1 MDKNRPRRVNT
12 GASSA
17 GAEKNGRKGN
27 VMFDKFGEFDSS
39 DEINRA
45 AAAQRREGD
54 YEAILAIAEEN
65 GIDPE
70 DAQDFIDG
78 NVAAL
83 VTPLTA
89 AFGKLDIEAAEL
101 EPYEIMEDW
110 LGYIRLRCTES
121 PEMAEAVRRWGKSL
135 KGCIAALLTWS
146 FKNQRPVPEDLSRSA
161 IQTVKKEIREEEK
174 ISDLEI
180 MMEEPEGNGGSLLDQ
195 WMEVYFREHP
205 EKYLQI
211 RNLYLGT
218 DWERMAADILAPSG
232 TAAETARIPG
242 TGKMILAIKGSDQ
255 NPVLMN
261 VRTMEK
267 ESYSWPECAESLR
280 RLCPYTMEPKRAYE
294 QHYGIAFPEKT
305 PEELLDKKRQKEQD
319 PPKKKENPPKPQSS
333 PKTSVAPVQQKTEKE
348 AGPLPLEPRQLEGI
362 QEERQMELDE
372 YQGVVPENCIVCH
385 DGTEV
390 VSPRETPR
398 EEGIR
403 LADELA
409 QWMRTGTVSYAGQAE
424 GIALRLAEIIRQIV
438 NEEHS

>member
-1 MDKNRPRRVNT
+1 MDEMIQERPQ
-12 GASSA
+12 GASFA
-17 GAEKNGRKGN
+17 DFAEYEKA
-27 VMFDKFGEFDSS
+27 FDKEVDRVELGFVRIGYMLRYALDTDILQGSSYTSMEEFAYAKYKIDKSQASRFIGINRRFSEGGYSDRLKEQFKGYGVAKLGELLTLP
-39 DEINRA
+39 DEI
-45 AAAQRREGD
+45 
-54 YEAILAIAEEN
+54 
-65 GIDPE
+65 
-70 DAQDFIDG
+70 
-78 NVAAL
+78 
-83 VTPLTA
+83 
-89 AFGKLDIEAAEL
+89 IEVL
-101 EPYEIMEDW
+101 
-110 LGYIRLRCTES
+110 
-121 PEMAEAVRRWGKSL
+121 
-135 KGCIAALLTWS
+135 
-146 FKNQRPVPEDLSRSA
+146 PEDLSRSA

-348 AGPLPLEPRQLEGI
+348 AGPLPSEPRQLEGI

-390 VSPRETPR
+390 LQPRETLR
-398 EEGIR
+398 AEGIR

-424 GIALRLAEIIRQIV
+424 GIALRLAEIIRQIAD
-438 NEEHS
+438 EEHS

>member
-1 MDKNRPRRVNT
+1 MEEFAYAKYKIDKSQASRFIGINRRFSE
-12 GASSA
+12 GGYSDCLK
-17 GAEKNGRKGN
+17 EQFKGYG
-27 VMFDKFGEFDSS
+27 VAKLGELLTLP
-39 DEINRA
+39 DEI
-45 AAAQRREGD
+45 
-54 YEAILAIAEEN
+54 
-65 GIDPE
+65 
-70 DAQDFIDG
+70 
-78 NVAAL
+78 
-83 VTPLTA
+83 
-89 AFGKLDIEAAEL
+89 IEVL
-101 EPYEIMEDW
+101 
-110 LGYIRLRCTES
+110 
-121 PEMAEAVRRWGKSL
+121 
-135 KGCIAALLTWS
+135 
-146 FKNQRPVPEDLSRSA
+146 PEDLSRSA

>member
-1 MDKNRPRRVNT
+1 MDEMIQERPQ
-12 GASSA
+12 GASFA
-17 GAEKNGRKGN
+17 DFAEYEKA
-27 VMFDKFGEFDSS
+27 FDEEVDRVELGFVRIGYMLRYALDTDILQDSS
-39 DEINRA
+39 YTSMEEFAYAKYKIDKSQASRFIGINRRFSEGGYSDCLKEQFKGYGVAKLGELLTLPDEI
-45 AAAQRREGD
+45 
-54 YEAILAIAEEN
+54 
-65 GIDPE
+65 
-70 DAQDFIDG
+70 
-78 NVAAL
+78 
-83 VTPLTA
+83 
-89 AFGKLDIEAAEL
+89 IEVL
-101 EPYEIMEDW
+101 
-110 LGYIRLRCTES
+110 
-121 PEMAEAVRRWGKSL
+121 
-135 KGCIAALLTWS
+135 
-146 FKNQRPVPEDLSRSA
+146 PEDLSRSA

-255 NPVLMN
+255 KPVLMN

-348 AGPLPLEPRQLEGI
+348 AGPLPSEPRQLEGI

-409 QWMRTGTVSYAGQAE
+409 QWMRTGMVSYAGQAE

>member
-1 MDKNRPRRVNT
+1 MDEMIQERPQ
-12 GASSA
+12 GASFA
-17 GAEKNGRKGN
+17 DFAEYEKA
-27 VMFDKFGEFDSS
+27 FDEEVDRVELGFVRIGYMLRYALDTDILQDSS
-39 DEINRA
+39 YTSMEEFAYAKYKIDKSQASRFIGINRRFSEGGYSDCLKEQFKGYGVAKLGELLTLPDEI
-45 AAAQRREGD
+45 
-54 YEAILAIAEEN
+54 
-65 GIDPE
+65 
-70 DAQDFIDG
+70 
-78 NVAAL
+78 
-83 VTPLTA
+83 
-89 AFGKLDIEAAEL
+89 IEVL
-101 EPYEIMEDW
+101 
-110 LGYIRLRCTES
+110 
-121 PEMAEAVRRWGKSL
+121 
-135 KGCIAALLTWS
+135 
-146 FKNQRPVPEDLSRSA
+146 PEDLSRSA

-261 VRTMEK
+261 VRTMKK

-348 AGPLPLEPRQLEGI
+348 AGPLPSEPRQLEGI

-409 QWMRTGTVSYAGQAE
+409 QWMRTGTISYAGQAE

>member
-1 MDKNRPRRVNT
+1 MDEMIQERPQ
-12 GASSA
+12 GASFA
-17 GAEKNGRKGN
+17 DFAEYEKAFDEEVNRVELGFVRIGYMLRYALDTDILQGSSYTSMEEFAYAKYKIDKSQASRFIGINRRFSEGGYSDCLKEQFKGYG
-27 VMFDKFGEFDSS
+27 VAKLGELLTLP
-39 DEINRA
+39 DEI
-45 AAAQRREGD
+45 
-54 YEAILAIAEEN
+54 
-65 GIDPE
+65 
-70 DAQDFIDG
+70 
-78 NVAAL
+78 
-83 VTPLTA
+83 
-89 AFGKLDIEAAEL
+89 IEVL
-101 EPYEIMEDW
+101 
-110 LGYIRLRCTES
+110 
-121 PEMAEAVRRWGKSL
+121 
-135 KGCIAALLTWS
+135 
-146 FKNQRPVPEDLSRSA
+146 PEDLSRSA

-255 NPVLMN
+255 KPVLMN

-294 QHYGIAFPEKT
+294 QHYGIPFPEKT

-348 AGPLPLEPRQLEGI
+348 AGPLPSEPRQLEGI

-409 QWMRTGTVSYAGQAE
+409 QWMRTGTISYAGQAE

>member
-1 MDKNRPRRVNT
+1 MDEMIQERPQ
-12 GASSA
+12 GASFA
-17 GAEKNGRKGN
+17 DFAEYEKA
-27 VMFDKFGEFDSS
+27 FDKEVDRVELGFVRIGYMLRYALDTDILQGSSYTSMEEFAYAKYKIDKSQASRFIGINRRFSEGGYSDRLKEQFKGYGVAKLGELLTLP
-39 DEINRA
+39 DEI
-45 AAAQRREGD
+45 
-54 YEAILAIAEEN
+54 
-65 GIDPE
+65 
-70 DAQDFIDG
+70 
-78 NVAAL
+78 
-83 VTPLTA
+83 
-89 AFGKLDIEAAEL
+89 IEVL
-101 EPYEIMEDW
+101 
-110 LGYIRLRCTES
+110 
-121 PEMAEAVRRWGKSL
+121 
-135 KGCIAALLTWS
+135 
-146 FKNQRPVPEDLSRSA
+146 PEDLSRSA

-348 AGPLPLEPRQLEGI
+348 AGPPPSEPRQLEGI

>member
-1 MDKNRPRRVNT
+1 MDEMIQERPQ
-12 GASSA
+12 GASFA
-17 GAEKNGRKGN
+17 DFAEYEKAFDEEVNRVELGFVRIGYMLRYALDTDILQGSSYTSMEEFAYAKYKIDKSQASRFIGINRRFSEGGYSDCLKEQFKGYG
-27 VMFDKFGEFDSS
+27 VAKLGELLTLP
-39 DEINRA
+39 DEI
-45 AAAQRREGD
+45 
-54 YEAILAIAEEN
+54 
-65 GIDPE
+65 
-70 DAQDFIDG
+70 
-78 NVAAL
+78 
-83 VTPLTA
+83 
-89 AFGKLDIEAAEL
+89 IEVL
-101 EPYEIMEDW
+101 
-110 LGYIRLRCTES
+110 
-121 PEMAEAVRRWGKSL
+121 
-135 KGCIAALLTWS
+135 
-146 FKNQRPVPEDLSRSA
+146 PEDLSRSA

-255 NPVLMN
+255 KPVLMN

-294 QHYGIAFPEKT
+294 QHYGIPFPEKT

-348 AGPLPLEPRQLEGI
+348 AGPLPSEPRQLEGI

-409 QWMRTGTVSYAGQAE
+409 QWMRTGTISYAGQAE
-424 GIALRLAEIIRQIV
+424 GIALRLAEIIKQIV

>member
-1 MDKNRPRRVNT
+1 MDEMIQERPQ
-12 GASSA
+12 GASFA
-17 GAEKNGRKGN
+17 DFAEYEKA
-27 VMFDKFGEFDSS
+27 FDEEVDRVELGFVRIGYMLRYALDTDILQDSS
-39 DEINRA
+39 YTSMEEFAYAKYKIDKSQASRFIGINRRFSEGGYSDRLKEQFKGYGVAKLGELLTLPDEI
-45 AAAQRREGD
+45 
-54 YEAILAIAEEN
+54 
-65 GIDPE
+65 
-70 DAQDFIDG
+70 
-78 NVAAL
+78 
-83 VTPLTA
+83 
-89 AFGKLDIEAAEL
+89 IEVL
-101 EPYEIMEDW
+101 
-110 LGYIRLRCTES
+110 
-121 PEMAEAVRRWGKSL
+121 
-135 KGCIAALLTWS
+135 
-146 FKNQRPVPEDLSRSA
+146 PEDLSRSA

-348 AGPLPLEPRQLEGI
+348 AGPLPSEPRQLEGI

>member
-1 MDKNRPRRVNT
+1 MDEMIQERPQ
-12 GASSA
+12 GASFA
-17 GAEKNGRKGN
+17 DFAEYEKA
-27 VMFDKFGEFDSS
+27 FDEEVDRVELGFVRIGYMLRYALDTDILQDSS
-39 DEINRA
+39 YTSMEEFAYAKYKIDKSQASRFIGINRRFSEGGYSDCLKEQFKGYGVAKLGELLTLPDEI
-45 AAAQRREGD
+45 
-54 YEAILAIAEEN
+54 
-65 GIDPE
+65 
-70 DAQDFIDG
+70 
-78 NVAAL
+78 
-83 VTPLTA
+83 
-89 AFGKLDIEAAEL
+89 IEVL
-101 EPYEIMEDW
+101 
-110 LGYIRLRCTES
+110 
-121 PEMAEAVRRWGKSL
+121 
-135 KGCIAALLTWS
+135 
-146 FKNQRPVPEDLSRSA
+146 PEDLSRSA

-294 QHYGIAFPEKT
+294 QHYGIPFPEKT

-319 PPKKKENPPKPQSS
+319 PPKKRENPPKPQSS
-333 PKTSVAPVQQKTEKE
+333 PKTSVALVQQKTEKE
-348 AGPLPLEPRQLEGI
+348 AGLLPSESRQLEGI

-409 QWMRTGTVSYAGQAE
+409 QWMRTGTISYAGQAE

>member
-1 MDKNRPRRVNT
+1 MDEMIQERPQ
-12 GASSA
+12 GASFA
-17 GAEKNGRKGN
+17 DFAEYEKA
-27 VMFDKFGEFDSS
+27 FDKEVDRVELGFVRIGYMLRYALDTDILQGSSYTSMEEFAYAKYKIDKSQASRFIGINRRFSEGGYSDRLKEQFKGYGVAKLGELLTLP
-39 DEINRA
+39 DEI
-45 AAAQRREGD
+45 
-54 YEAILAIAEEN
+54 
-65 GIDPE
+65 
-70 DAQDFIDG
+70 
-78 NVAAL
+78 
-83 VTPLTA
+83 
-89 AFGKLDIEAAEL
+89 IEVL
-101 EPYEIMEDW
+101 
-110 LGYIRLRCTES
+110 
-121 PEMAEAVRRWGKSL
+121 
-135 KGCIAALLTWS
+135 
-146 FKNQRPVPEDLSRSA
+146 PEDLSRSA

-348 AGPLPLEPRQLEGI
+348 AGPLPSEPRQLEGI

>member
-1 MDKNRPRRVNT
+1 MDEMIQERPQ
-12 GASSA
+12 GASFA
-17 GAEKNGRKGN
+17 DFAEYEKAFDEEVNRVELGFVRIGYMLRYALDTDILQGSSYTSMEEFAYAKYKIDKSQASRFIGINRRFSEGGYSDCLKEQFKGYG
-27 VMFDKFGEFDSS
+27 VAKLGELLTLP
-39 DEINRA
+39 DEI
-45 AAAQRREGD
+45 
-54 YEAILAIAEEN
+54 
-65 GIDPE
+65 
-70 DAQDFIDG
+70 
-78 NVAAL
+78 
-83 VTPLTA
+83 
-89 AFGKLDIEAAEL
+89 IEVL
-101 EPYEIMEDW
+101 
-110 LGYIRLRCTES
+110 
-121 PEMAEAVRRWGKSL
+121 
-135 KGCIAALLTWS
+135 
-146 FKNQRPVPEDLSRSA
+146 PEDLSRSA

>member
-1 MDKNRPRRVNT
+1 MDEMIQERPQ
-12 GASSA
+12 GASFA
-17 GAEKNGRKGN
+17 DFAEYEKAFDEEVNRVELGFVRIGYMLRYALDTDILQGSSYTSMEEFAYAKYKIDKSQASRFIGINRRFSEGGYSDCLKEQFKGYG
-27 VMFDKFGEFDSS
+27 VAKLGELLTLS
-39 DEINRA
+39 DEII
-45 AAAQRREGD
+45 EV
-54 YEAILAIAEEN
+54 LPEN
-65 GIDPE
+65 
-70 DAQDFIDG
+70 
-78 NVAAL
+78 
-83 VTPLTA
+83 
-89 AFGKLDIEAAEL
+89 
-101 EPYEIMEDW
+101 
-110 LGYIRLRCTES
+110 
-121 PEMAEAVRRWGKSL
+121 
-135 KGCIAALLTWS
+135 
-146 FKNQRPVPEDLSRSA
+146 LSRSA

-180 MMEEPEGNGGSLLDQ
+180 MMEESEGNGGSLLDQ

-294 QHYGIAFPEKT
+294 QHYGIPFPEKT

-348 AGPLPLEPRQLEGI
+348 AGLLPSEPRQLEGI

-409 QWMRTGTVSYAGQAE
+409 QWMRTGTISYAGQAE

>member
-1 MDKNRPRRVNT
+1 MDEMIQERPQ
-12 GASSA
+12 GASFA
-17 GAEKNGRKGN
+17 DFAEYEKA
-27 VMFDKFGEFDSS
+27 FDEEVDRVELGFVRIGYMLRYALDTDILQDSS
-39 DEINRA
+39 YTSMEEFAYAKYKIDKSQASRFIGINRRFSEGGYSDCLKEQFKGYGVAKLGELLTLPDEI
-45 AAAQRREGD
+45 
-54 YEAILAIAEEN
+54 
-65 GIDPE
+65 
-70 DAQDFIDG
+70 
-78 NVAAL
+78 
-83 VTPLTA
+83 
-89 AFGKLDIEAAEL
+89 IEVL
-101 EPYEIMEDW
+101 
-110 LGYIRLRCTES
+110 
-121 PEMAEAVRRWGKSL
+121 
-135 KGCIAALLTWS
+135 
-146 FKNQRPVPEDLSRSA
+146 PEDLSRSA

-180 MMEEPEGNGGSLLDQ
+180 MMEEPEGNGGSFLDQ

-294 QHYGIAFPEKT
+294 QHYGIPFPEKT

-348 AGPLPLEPRQLEGI
+348 AGPLPSEPRQLEGI

>member
-348 AGPLPLEPRQLEGI
+348 AGPLPSEPRQLEGI